1 MRKWLLQALALVLL
15 VGLSLGGVIAVGRL
29 AHVDL
34 REQRRYQLDFADIS
48 CEPPPGLSRAHFL
61 DEVQYLTSFPGTLD
75 LLDPN
80 LAERLAA
87 GFGRHPWVARVERV
101 EVVPPRLVRLT
112 LAYRKPVLAVPLHG
126 QVRVVDGRGVLLPKA
141 ASADGLPVYV
151 GTAPPPAGPAGSRW
165 GDAAVEAAARAARQP

>member
-15 VGLSLGGVIAVGRL
+15 VGLSLGGVIAIGRL

-34 REQRRYQLDFADIS
+34 REQQRYQLAFADIS
-48 CEPPPGLSRAHFL
+48 CEPPPGLSRASFL
-61 DEVQYLTSFPGTLD
+61 DEVQYLTSFPGSLD
-75 LLDPN
+75 LLDPD

-87 GFGRHPWVARVERV
+87 GFGKHPWVARVERV

-112 LAYRKPVLAVPLHG
+112 LVYRKPALAVPLRG
-126 QVRVVDGRGVLLPKA
+126 QVRVVDGDGVVLPKSV
-141 ASADGLPVYV
+141 SADGLPVFA
-151 GTAPPPAGPAGSRW
+151 GKAPPPAGPAGSRW